1 MWVRLKNLSI
11 PPIWL
16 SFLIII
22 LLVLGVYF
30 RFGHLDR
37 KVYWQDE
44 AVTSLR
50 ISGYT
55 WTEFNQREF
64 NGHEIGI
71 DHLQQYQRIN
81 PEKGLVDTIRGLAI
95 EEPQH
100 PPIYYIIERFWVQWF
115 GNSVAMMRILPA
127 LISLLVF
134 PCLYWLCRELFQS
147 SLTGWVA
154 IALVAVSQFHV
165 LYAQEA
171 REYSLWTVTILLSS
185 ASLLQAIRLKTKFS
199 WLIYTATVVLSI
211 YTFLFS
217 GLVIF
222 GHGIYL
228 AIIEK
233 YRFSKTSNAYGL
245 ASIVG
250 LAAIIPWLL
259 FLYKNKQ
266 AVVNT
271 TGWMNQKVP
280 LLELVKL
287 WSLNL
292 TCIFIDT
299 DNQGEIVNF
308 GFGQP
313 LMNLIRIVIV
323 GSLAILVCYS
333 IYFLY
338 SGTPKQVWLFILTL
352 IGVTAL
358 FLLLPDLIFGGRR
371 SGVSRYI
378 IPCYLGIQIS
388 VAYLLATKIISANL
402 YQQKFWKALMAV
414 LISGGIFSCGISS
427 QAETWWT
434 KIDSSNLPESAR
446 IINKAAHPIVLT
458 ESSGVDSLNIVSLS
472 YLLEPKVR
480 LQLMAKLN
488 IFKIPDG
495 FSDIFLLNPY
505 QELLDQLEQEKKI
518 KIERVYTYTSNVWQ
532 FQKSLWRLLI

>member
-1 MWVRLKNLSI
+1 M
-11 PPIWL
+11 
-16 SFLIII
+16 
-22 LLVLGVYF
+22 G
-30 RFGHLDR
+30 
-37 KVYWQDE
+37 
-44 AVTSLR
+44 T
-50 ISGYT
+50 
-55 WTEFNQREF
+55 
-64 NGHEIGI
+64 
-71 DHLQQYQRIN
+71 
-81 PEKGLVDTIRGLAI
+81 
-95 EEPQH
+95 PQ
-100 PPIYYIIERFWVQWF
+100 
-115 GNSVAMMRILPA
+115 
-127 LISLLVF
+127 
-134 PCLYWLCRELFQS
+134 
-147 SLTGWVA
+147 
-154 IALVAVSQFHV
+154 
-165 LYAQEA
+165 
-171 REYSLWTVTILLSS
+171 
-185 ASLLQAIRLKTKFS
+185 
-199 WLIYTATVVLSI
+199 
-211 YTFLFS
+211 
-217 GLVIF
+217 
-222 GHGIYL
+222 
-228 AIIEK
+228 
-233 YRFSKTSNAYGL
+233 
-245 ASIVG
+245 
-250 LAAIIPWLL
+250 
-259 FLYKNKQ
+259 
-266 AVVNT
+266 
-271 TGWMNQKVP
+271 
-280 LLELVKL
+280 KL
-287 WSLNL
+287 
-292 TCIFIDT
+292 
-299 DNQGEIVNF
+299 
-308 GFGQP
+308 
-313 LMNLIRIVIV
+313 
-323 GSLAILVCYS
+323 

-338 SGTPKQVWLFILTL
+338 SRTPKQVWLFILTL